1 MAGGRMM
8 ILIHF
13 IKFIIKV
20 LLFIVLL
27 PFFLL
32 WASIRYR
39 IFSFA
44 LIKSLRNASMPKDY
58 AKDLAK
64 EMNITKLF
72 NRKS

>member
-1 MAGGRMM
+1 MT
-8 ILIHF
+8 LIRF
-13 IKFIIKV
+13 VKFIIKV
-20 LLFIVLL
+20 LLLIVLF

-32 WASIRYR
+32 WAYIRYK
-39 IFSFA
+39 IFRFA

-64 EMNITKLF
+64 EMSITKLF